1 MISKSARISLLVF
14 GLLFVSLSFLPI
26 APAGQV
32 KAQGFSGSDCNSYQC
47 PDLNGFTLIDTTGD
61 DCPNGVV
68 EEADNFICRYESSD
82 SSSSTHVQAAVPI
95 PPQLRQLE
103 IWFVRIMYS
112 LWALSGIFFTFV
124 LIWIGFQYM
133 TSFGNEMALSEVI
146 KKFRNWMIG
155 LGLVFLSYPV
165 LNTFFALL
173 PLDESQSCYADLT
186 LPGFQFF
193 FPNACGT
200 VVDNYASCRREC
212 EIYFEELTAVSTYR
226 DCIANCDSIYLN
238 D

>member
-1 MISKSARISLLVF
+1 VNSKWSRISLVVF
-14 GLLFVSLSFLPI
+14 GFLFVSLSFLPI
-26 APAGQV
+26 SPASV
-32 KAQGFSGSDCNSYQC
+32 EAQGFSGSDCQSYQC
-47 PDLNGFTLIDTTGD
+47 PQLQNQNLLDDTGHTD
-61 DCPNGVV
+61 ANCPPGVQ
-68 EEADNFICRYESSD
+68 ERDNNFYCEYESD
-82 SSSSTHVQAAVPI
+82 DGVTKLRNAIPV

-103 IWFVRIMYS
+103 MWFVRLLYA

-133 TSFGNEMALSEVI
+133 TSFGNEVALAEVI

-165 LNTFFALL
+165 LNTFFRML
-173 PLDESQSCYADLT
+173 PIDQSQSCYADLS

-200 VVDNYASCRREC
+200 VVDSYEACQKDC
-212 EIYFEELTAVSTYR
+212 EILRDEGWIAPYNNCLTGCDEL
-226 DCIANCDSIYLN
+226 YLE
-238 D
+238 